1 MIANSVWLI
10 QRALPVIIL
19 SSLPHLTKCNT
30 LDYEA
35 DVPLRMLEPR
45 VQRAPFNS
53 WAGKRFYS
61 GGYDMSQPDFG
72 RMNGIEQFYLNQL
85 AGSRSESPFSQGKR
99 APFNSWAGKRAPFNS
114 WAGKRAPFN
123 SWAGK
128 RAPFNSWA
136 GKRSSEELKDQDLL
150 FNHGD
155 ARFGD
160 SESSH
165 RVKRSSGEF
174 AENAESNNH
183 HDSLVRIA
191 RDASN
196 SRQLRRRVRSNTA
209 FSAWGGK

>member
-10 QRALPVIIL
+10 QRALPVILL
-19 SSLPHLTKCNT
+19 SSLPHLTQCNT
-30 LDYEA
+30 LNYEE
-35 DVPLRMLEPR
+35 DLDIPLRLLEPR

-53 WAGKRFYS
+53 WAGKRSYS
-61 GGYDMSQPDFG
+61 GNDEMSHPEFG
-72 RMNGIEQFYLNQL
+72 RMDGIEQFYLQQL
-85 AGSRSESPFSQGKR
+85 AGARQGKR

-136 GKRSSEELKDQDLL
+136 GKRSSEEINDSDLL

-174 AENAESNNH
+174 NENSEDKNS